1 MNNRIKFFLSH
12 LCISVLVALIVICVV
27 FVLWYPSPLAKAAGV
42 THIFLMLLVI
52 DVILGPL
59 LGLLVYKEGKKTL
72 KMDLTVIILIQISAL
87 SYGLYS
93 IAQAR
98 PVWIAFNHDRFELVR
113 NNELKT
119 ENITHAQPQYRQ
131 PTWLQP
137 QYVAVKQAVDL
148 QEQQIEQMSAI
159 LNGISLAQYPE
170 RYIAIDQAKTQIQSQ
185 VRDLSQLKQW
195 NDEKKIQ
202 AVFSQHPHANGWL
215 PLETYGL
222 AMVVLINKEKAEV
235 IKIVDLRPWN

>member
-1 MNNRIKFFLSH
+1 MPKRLKFFLGH
-12 LCISVLVALIVICVV
+12 LIVSILIALSTIILV
-27 FVLWYPSPLAKAAGV
+27 FFVWYPSPLAKAASV
-42 THIFLMLLVI
+42 AYIFVMLLII

-59 LGLLVYKEGKKTL
+59 LGLLVYQEDKKTL
-72 KMDLTVIILIQISAL
+72 KMDLSIIILIQIVAL
-87 SYGLYS
+87 GYGMYS

-113 NNELKT
+113 KNEIKT
-119 ENITHAQPQYRQ
+119 ENIMKAESQYQQ
-131 PTWLQP
+131 PTLLQP
-137 QYVAVKQAVDL
+137 QFVAVKQAIDPQVR
-148 QEQQIEQMSAI
+148 QIEQMSAM

-170 RYIAIDQAKTQIQSQ
+170 RYMSLDQAKIQIQKQS
-185 VRDLSQLKQW
+185 RDLSQLTHW
-195 NDEKKIQ
+195 NDKKIVQ
-202 AVFSQHPHANGWL
+202 QYLSLYSKANAWL

>member
-72 KMDLTVIILIQISAL
+72 KMDLTVIILIQIAAL

-98 PVWIAFNHDRFELVR
+98 PVWIAFNNDRFELVR

-119 ENITHAQPQYRQ
+119 ENITHVQSQYQQ

-137 QYVAVKQAVDL
+137 QYVAVKQAADP
-148 QEQQIEQMSAI
+148 QEQQIEQMSAM

-170 RYIAIDQAKTQIQSQ
+170 RYIALDQAKTQIQSQ

-195 NDEKKIQ
+195 NDEKALQDI
-202 AVFSQHPHANGWL
+202 FSQHPQANGWL

-222 AMVVLINKEKAEV
+222 AMVVLVNKESASI
-235 IKIVDLRPWN
+235 IKIVDLRPWE

>member
-72 KMDLTVIILIQISAL
+72 KMDLTVIILIQIAAL

-98 PVWIAFNHDRFELVR
+98 PAWIAFNNDRFELVR

-119 ENITHAQPQYRQ
+119 ENITHAQPQYQQ

-137 QYVAVKQAVDL
+137 QYVAVKQAADP
-148 QEQQIEQMSAI
+148 QEQQIEQMSAM

-170 RYIAIDQAKTQIQSQ
+170 RYIPLEQVIEQMKTKAHALSELSKWNSDIVVQQKIKAYPQATAW
-185 VRDLSQLKQW
+185 V
-195 NDEKKIQ
+195 
-202 AVFSQHPHANGWL
+202 
-215 PLETYGL
+215 PLETYGVP
-222 AMVVLINKEKAEV
+222 MVVLINKEKGEV
-235 IKIVDLRPWN
+235 IKIVDLRPWK